1 MRNQLD
7 QFQSLLFEPDDIVG
21 VRCFGGGPVVE
32 KWIRAQKLSNLADDL
47 QALNKR
53 GYNIFAGVNPRK
65 DFRLSGDKNVLLA
78 RNLFCDFDHIEPGD
92 GCGMLEF
99 IEMDIFCAGLPQ
111 PTLAIQSGHGI
122 HTYWRLDEP
131 IEDMAQWTSIQ
142 EMMIKKLGSDPVI
155 KNPERIMRLPGF
167 LNVKEKPYRDCFI
180 CWSEAHVN
188 RTL

>member
-7 QFQSLLFEPDDIVG
+7 QFQSLLFEPED
-21 VRCFGGGPVVE
+21 VVE
-32 KWIRAQKLSNLADDL
+32 IRCLGAGKPVKRWTLAKDL
-47 QALNKR
+47 PELYSELHALNAQ
-53 GYNIFAGVNPRK
+53 GYNIYFGANPRK
-65 DFRLSGDKNVLLA
+65 GFGLSGDDNVLLA
-78 RNLFCDFDHIEPGD
+78 RCLFCDFDHIEPGD

-142 EMMIKKLGSDPVI
+142 EAMIKTLGSDPVI